1 MKENLSVKQN
11 VGMLRLWQATLPAE
25 SVGLAWLGQAGFAV
39 RFEGCRWLID
49 PYLSDCLADKYRG
62 TEFPHDRLMPAPVEP
77 GQIQDL
83 NWVFCTHRHS
93 DHMDPGSLPLLAR
106 TNSSC
111 RFVVPRAERQ
121 AALMAG
127 VPSSRLLTIN
137 AGESL
142 SLAENAAVQAV
153 ASAHETLQVN
163 DHGEHHFLGFIF
175 KTPRLVLYHSGDC
188 VPYDGLAAQLL
199 DCKIDVALLPVN
211 GRDAYRASRNIA
223 GNFSFA
229 EARQLCVDAR
239 IPWLVAHHFGMF
251 AFNTPSLAKLRKEA
265 ARAAADSRCLLPAV
279 ESYYLLEQ
287 GDSGM
292 PSVAEI

>member
-1 MKENLSVKQN
+1 MTALCPP
-11 VGMLRLWQATLPAE
+11 RLNPD
-25 SVGLAWLGQAGFAV
+25 
-39 RFEGCRWLID
+39 RFR
-49 PYLSDCLADKYRG
+49 
-62 TEFPHDRLMPAPVEP
+62 T
-77 GQIQDL
+77 L

-111 RFVVPRAERQ
+111 RFVAPRAERQ

-127 VPSSRLLTIN
+127 VPSDRLVTIN

-142 SLAENAAVQAV
+142 SLAENTAAQAV
-153 ASAHETLQVN
+153 ASAHETLKVN

-175 KTPRLVLYHSGDC
+175 RTPRLVLYHSGDC

-211 GRDAYRASRNIA
+211 GRDACRASRNIA
-223 GNFSFA
+223 GNFSLA

-265 ARAAADSRCLLPAV
+265 GRAAADGRCLLPAV

-287 GDSGM
+287 GHSGM
-292 PSVAEI
+292 PSVTEL